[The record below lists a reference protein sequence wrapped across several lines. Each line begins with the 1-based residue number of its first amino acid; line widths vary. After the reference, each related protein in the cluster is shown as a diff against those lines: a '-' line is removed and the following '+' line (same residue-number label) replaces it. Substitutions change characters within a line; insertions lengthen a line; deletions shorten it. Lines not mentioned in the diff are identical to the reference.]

1 MSAIHELREDYRH
14 FRVEHPR
21 LRGLFLLGDLVG
33 LLIKLALFAGFLFLC
48 WYIVSRGPTDGPA
61 ATATVPEPVAQQSL
75 ETAQDPS
82 QELTD
87 ERVALLRQIANQTGT
102 ESERSEGLLGSVSS
116 DSGSRGLIGSAAPA
130 TGGNQADRQADQS
143 QELTLRAFGPVQ
155 VESFAD
161 NNALAGYEVSDDIP
175 TAALDNRE
183 TGQPSAG
190 IEVSGGFS
198 DEIFEPAGDVEN
210 GLWVLGQDNGDFT
223 MQLALTVNVEFLV
236 DYAGKLPVEHVAS
249 IFPERRNRQGDI
261 QYSLSLGS
269 FPTKRSA
276 EAALADLSP
285 DLRRYGAHVR
295 DFDEVQANVST
306 FLQ

>member
-87 ERVALLRQIANQTGT
+87 ERVAL
-102 ESERSEGLLGSVSS
+102 
-116 DSGSRGLIGSAAPA
+116 GLIGSAAPA

-249 IFPERRNRQGDI
+249 IFPERRNRQGDTA
-261 QYSLSLGS
+261 SLV
-269 FPTKRSA
+269 FYVK
-276 EAALADLSP
+276 
-285 DLRRYGAHVR
+285 
-295 DFDEVQANVST
+295 
-306 FLQ
+306 